1 MPRWRESPCGVSA
14 RSHYPLSMAFPA
26 TRMRR
31 LRRTAVLRDL
41 VRETR
46 LDPGDFVLPLF
57 VEAGLEGRK
66 PIEAMPGVDRLSI
79 SEAVVEAGE
88 AKELGLPAV
97 ILFGIPAH
105 KDAEGTG
112 AYDEEDISQIP
123 TSAIKEAPPAFLV
136 MTDV

>member
-46 LDPGDFVLPLF
+46 LEPADLVLPLF
-57 VEAGLEGRK
+57 VEAGLAGRK
-66 PIEAMPGVDRLSI
+66 AIEAMPGVDRLSI
-79 SEAVVEAGE
+79 SEAVTDAGE
-88 AKELGLPAV
+88 AFALGLPAV
-97 ILFGIPAH
+97 LLFGIPAD
-105 KDAEGTG
+105 KD
-112 AYDEEDISQIP
+112 
-123 TSAIKEAPPAFLV
+123 
-136 MTDV
+136 